1 MLDDAI
7 ERLLINTAPATLRA
21 RLPSKPAEQALPN
34 TSARRADETRRTK
47 PEDRRLMNTARHAH
61 ATGPS
66 GVASWYVPSR
76 ADGFGDRLLMFDN
89 TSTPS
94 LELLRLRA
102 ELCATPGFEEALR
115 SRVRQLASFRHNAF
129 APVRA
134 VQYLDDGQSLALVS
148 VHAAGQRLSE
158 LFDQQ
163 PRKGLNPA
171 IVSWLL
177 RELTPALADLQSH
190 GDGIAHGALT
200 PDRIILTPDGRLSI
214 VEHVLGSALA
224 TLERS
229 PSVLWREFSLFALPD
244 GRGLAGADPRS
255 DIAQLAGVALSM
267 LLARPVTLFDL
278 QHRVPALL
286 DEFSELAA
294 APAAHHVSPLRLF
307 LERALHVGGTGY
319 ESASDAQYDVRQ
331 LPSQSDIA
339 AVVVPSSA
347 TKPTLRSVPRPEDD
361 SQDSFLSETIE
372 PAALPR
378 QDAPRASGPR
388 ASEPRPSEPRR
399 GDPRPSQPRRSEARA
414 SEPRASEPPA
424 SEPRRPPAPTS
435 TPFAAPRDEPRRF
448 ASPASRT
455 PAAAAVPTGAAS
467 AAVLP
472 RAVAPAVAARV
483 ERGRGGLVVAM
494 AAAIVAQSAVI
505 GFLVTRPVPA
515 VPASILIESAQPG
528 DAVVVNGQSVGAT
541 PFELKVGSD
550 LKSLRI
556 VPPLPAAP
564 AKTRATSGRRN
575 TGSSSAT
582 KATSAAAR
590 APMPAAAAS
599 RDGSVKLVS
608 PIEMRISENGELLGS
623 TTDGAIALSPGTHD
637 LELANASL
645 GYHGRQTVTIEPGRS
660 QSVTLTPPDGLL
672 SINALPGANCQIGTT
687 SLGETP
693 LANLKVPI
701 GEHEVICRHPEL
713 GELRRS
719 VTVGLTE
726 VARLSLRFE

>member
-1 MLDDAI
+1 MLEDSI
-7 ERLLINTAPATLRA
+7 ERLLVNTAPATFRA
-21 RLPSKPAEQALPN
+21 RTAEHVGPN
-34 TSARRADETRRTK
+34 ERTNPTDET
-47 PEDRRLMNTARHAH
+47 EDRRLMHTARHAH

-66 GVASWYVPSR
+66 GVASWYVPAR

-94 LELLRLRA
+94 LELLRFRA
-102 ELCATPGFEEALR
+102 ELCGTPGFEDALR
-115 SRVRQLASFRHNAF
+115 DRVRQLASFRHNAF

-134 VQYLDDGQSLALVS
+134 VQYLDDGQTLALVS

-200 PDRIILTPDGRLSI
+200 PDRIILRPDGSLNI

-244 GRGLAGADPRS
+244 ERGVAGADPRG

-286 DEFSELAA
+286 DEFSERTS
-294 APAAHHVSPLRLF
+294 APAAHHVSPLRLW

-331 LPSQSDIA
+331 LPSHSDIA

-347 TKPTLRSVPRPEDD
+347 PSSEWKRGQRQLDGPAAPRPVLRSVPRPEDVSNGALEVEPD
-361 SQDSFLSETIE
+361 MARESRDVEPPDSFPSEAVE
-372 PAALPR
+372 PTALPR
-378 QDAPRASGPR
+378 HSEPHASEHR
-388 ASEPRPSEPRR
+388 ASEPARPS
-399 GDPRPSQPRRSEARA
+399 
-414 SEPRASEPPA
+414 PPQ
-424 SEPRRPPAPTS
+424 S
-435 TPFAAPRDEPRRF
+435 TPFAAQRDEPRRLV
-448 ASPASRT
+448 PT
-455 PAAAAVPTGAAS
+455 PPRNAAAVAA
-467 AAVLP
+467 AT
-472 RAVAPAVAARV
+472 PAVAASARV
-483 ERGRGGLVVAM
+483 LPAAVASPVSGRAERGRGGLIIAM
-494 AAAIVAQSAVI
+494 AGAILAQSAVI
-505 GFLVTRPVPA
+505 GFLVTRPVPS
-515 VPASILIESAQPG
+515 VPASILIESAQSG

-550 LKSLRI
+550 LKSLRVI
-556 VPPLPAAP
+556 PSPAAV
-564 AKTRATSGRRN
+564 ATKGTETSSRRTRA
-575 TGSSSAT
+575 SSPAVN
-582 KATSAAAR
+582 AASAAA
-590 APMPAAAAS
+590 PGAARS
-599 RDGSVKLVS
+599 RQGSVRLVS
-608 PIEMRISENGELLGS
+608 PIELRVSENGEALGS
-623 TTDGAIALSPGTHD
+623 TTDGAIALSPGTHQ

-645 GYHGRQTVTIEPGRS
+645 GYQGRQTVTIKPGQS
-660 QSVTLTPPDGLL
+660 QSVTLTPPEGLI
-672 SINALPGANCQIGTT
+672 SINALPWANCQIGDKL
-687 SLGETP
+687 LGETP
-693 LANLKVPI
+693 LANLRVPI

-719 VTVGLTE
+719 VTVGLSE
-726 VARLSLRFE
+726 VARLSVRFE